1 MTRNFALFICALIL
15 AIACSSPKSE
25 AEKQITTSNEWELQI
40 VDSIQ
45 VDYLA
50 DVREGTFN
58 DGIGIIK
65 DIMST
70 TLVKFDTTGKILAK
84 KVHKICV
91 AYDDL
96 ERFFPKEKLIK
107 TGNPIR
113 EDLLQIDSKT
123 AEAKKVF
130 EKKTSK

>member
-1 MTRNFALFICALIL
+1 MIYRHILIALL
-15 AIACSSPKSE
+15 AFSFLACSSSEKSE
-25 AEKQITTSNEWELQI
+25 ETSSETSNEWELQ
-40 VDSIQ
+40 VLDSIQ

-84 KVHKICV
+84 KVYSMEGPENVKS
-91 AYDDL
+91 L
-96 ERFFPKEKLIK
+96 E
-107 TGNPIR
+107 
-113 EDLLQIDSKT
+113 
-123 AEAKKVF
+123 
-130 EKKTSK
+130 TSSMPSV